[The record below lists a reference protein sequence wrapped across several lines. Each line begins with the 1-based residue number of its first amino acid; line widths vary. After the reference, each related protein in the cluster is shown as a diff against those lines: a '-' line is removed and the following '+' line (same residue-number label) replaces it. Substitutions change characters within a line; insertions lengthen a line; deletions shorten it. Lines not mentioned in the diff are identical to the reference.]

1 MKSIDVISNV
11 GTLERQGS
19 SASVRQRENKYQ
31 CGIEEKHIKGNT
43 NKKVIVDKN
52 LNVTLTVAK
61 MENHL

>member
-1 MKSIDVISNV
+1 MKSTSMISNV

-19 SASVRQRENKYQ
+19 FVSVWQRENKYQ
-31 CGIEEKHIKGNT
+31 CGIEEKHIKGNM